1 MTGPTERGFS
11 LLEVMI
17 ALAIT
22 ALILV
27 AVFRL
32 LAVDLNLVQAS
43 QETTRANLAAE
54 SILWRWTVFGSPP
67 RGLEEDTVGRFR
79 FRASLEPDETWPGL
93 LRVELELR
101 PAERN
106 GPIKRFSRLL
116 AGGAGK

>member
-1 MTGPTERGFS
+1 
-11 LLEVMI
+11 MI

-32 LAVDLNLVQAS
+32 LAVDLNLVQAG

-54 SILWRWTVFGSPP
+54 SILWSWTVFGSPP
-67 RGLEEDTVGRFR
+67 PGLEEDATGRFR
-79 FRASLEPDETWPGL
+79 YRASLEPDETWPEL
-93 LRVELELR
+93 LRVELELW
-101 PAERN
+101 PAGQS

-116 AGGAGK
+116 SSGAGE

>member
-32 LAVDLNLVQAS
+32 LSVDLNLVQAG

-54 SILWRWTVFGSPP
+54 SLLWRWIVFGSPP
-67 RGLEEDTVGRFR
+67 PGLEEDAIDHFR

-106 GPIKRFSRLL
+106 GPIKRYSRLL
-116 AGGAGK
+116 PSGAGG